1 MPKVVDH
8 DERRREIAE
17 AMWRVISREGLA
29 AASAR
34 SIAAEGGWSL
44 GAVRHYFSSQ
54 DELMVFAARAMVDA
68 VIARLERVVQ
78 ARGPGQRRCAELLE
92 QLLPLDDERTAEVR
106 VWLAVLIRS
115 HVDESLAEVR
125 MSGWEGTRELCRGV
139 VAELAGRGP
148 GGSGVSAR
156 RLSRSHEIRAERLHA
171 WLDGLTL
178 HAITVPEVL
187 PPDDVRRLVRR
198 ELSALAREL
207 AGGPSTTASP

>member
-54 DELMVFAARAMVDA
+54 DELMVFAARAMLDA
-68 VIARLERVVQ
+68 VMARLEVVM
-78 ARGPGQRRCAELLE
+78 ARRRPGAPRCAELLE
-92 QLLPLDDERTAEVR
+92 QLLPLDDERTSEVR

-115 HVDESLAEVR
+115 HVDTSLAEVR
-125 MSGWEGTRELCRGV
+125 MSGWEGTRGLCRGV
-139 VAELAGRGP
+139 VAELAGVGREDSWMP
-148 GGSGVSAR
+148 RR
-156 RLSRSHEIRAERLHA
+156 RLPARHEARAERLHT

-187 PPDDVRRLVRR
+187 HPDDVRRLVRR
-198 ELSALAREL
+198 ELSALTREL
-207 AGGPSTTASP
+207 A